1 MRQVLKTTTHLFN
14 DVPGRGLALI
24 ASTHPSRSPS
34 PPPPVFSAGPWSPF
48 LGHTFTY
55 RIPSQKRN
63 GYRIFFMVFLPGY
76 SFKASWYITK
86 YNTLNLLKTSSF
98 VTHWGQVRS
107 LGSPWSRNEP
117 AREARLGISHLL
129 TPNSINSS
137 RQRYI
142 KCSSSCSLRPPII
155 SVAVTQTALLAIRL
169 KTQSLI
175 NSRHKALKGNQEPE
189 NRNNFSSEVLSLCD
203 ILTSSKSRWSNTGQE
218 PDVPLFEGFCVTS
231 CSKLEKIVNSLLPPV
246 FKSHAH

>member
-1 MRQVLKTTTHLFN
+1 MQQVLKTTTHLFT

-34 PPPPVFSAGPWSPF
+34 PPPAVLTTGPWSSF
-48 LGHTFTY
+48 LGHSFTY
-55 RIPSQKRN
+55 RNPAQKHN
-63 GYRIFFMVFLPGY
+63 GYRIFFMVFLPEY

-86 YNTLNLLKTSSF
+86 YNTLNLLKTNSF

-117 AREARLGISHLL
+117 AREAGLGISHLL

-142 KCSSSCSLRPPII
+142 KCGSSCSSRPPII
-155 SVAVTQTALLAIRL
+155 SVAVTQTALLAISL
-169 KTQSLI
+169 ETQSLI
-175 NSRHKALKGNQEPE
+175 NSRHK
-189 NRNNFSSEVLSLCD
+189 
-203 ILTSSKSRWSNTGQE
+203 
-218 PDVPLFEGFCVTS
+218 
-231 CSKLEKIVNSLLPPV
+231 
-246 FKSHAH
+246 